1 MKEAKSMSNA
11 VVFAY
16 SSVGVE
22 CLSVLLRHGVNIS
35 LVYTHEDDPN
45 EVHWFK
51 SVYDLAKSHNL
62 NVRTD
67 EPDFSVVQAAKP
79 DVIFSFYYRSMIDMK
94 ILNLAPLGAF
104 NMHGSL
110 LPKYRGRACVN
121 WAVLNGETQA
131 GVTLHHMV
139 ARADAGNIVAQE
151 AVEIGENDTAQ
162 DVFTRIIPAAGRVLE
177 GSLDAILS
185 GNAQG
190 TPQDE
195 TQATKFGRRRPA
207 DGLIDWTKSA
217 HEIHN
222 LVRAVARPFPG
233 AFTEQNGHKLMVWK
247 TRVLKSIDDAVS
259 STSDA
264 ANTPAF
270 IVKKPDGLLE
280 ILEWEIV

>member
-1 MKEAKSMSNA
+1 MSNA

>member
-1 MKEAKSMSNA
+1 MKGEILLMPNA

-22 CLSVLLRHGVNIS
+22 CLSVLLRHGVNVS

-45 EVHWFK
+45 EEQWFE
-51 SVYDLAKSHNL
+51 SVYSLAKSHNL

-67 EPDFSVVQAAKP
+67 EPELSAVLAAKP

-94 ILNLAPLGAF
+94 ILDVAPLGAF

-151 AVEIGENDTAQ
+151 AVPIGPDDTAQ
-162 DVFTRIIPAAGRVLE
+162 DVFSRIIPAAGRVLD

-185 GNAQG
+185 GKAEG

-195 TQATKFGRRRPA
+195 SQATKFGRRRPA

-217 HEIHN
+217 REIHN
-222 LVRAVARPFPG
+222 LVRAVTHPFPG
-233 AFTEQNGHKLMVWK
+233 AFTEKDGHKVMVWRTK
-247 TRVLKSIDDAVS
+247 LLTSPEEAVK
-259 STSDA
+259 
-264 ANTPAF
+264 TPAL
-270 IVKKPDGLLE
+270 IVKTDDGLIE
-280 ILEWEIV
+280 ILDWEIA

>member
-1 MKEAKSMSNA
+1 MKGAITLMPNA

-45 EVHWFK
+45 EEHWFK
-51 SVYDLAKSHNL
+51 SVKDLAKSHSL

-67 EPDFSVVQAAKP
+67 EPSFSVVEAAKP
-79 DVIFSFYYRSMIDMK
+79 DVIFSFYYRAMIDMK
-94 ILNLAPLGAF
+94 ILDLAPLGAF

-151 AVEIGENDTAQ
+151 AVPIGPDDTAQ
-162 DVFTRIIPAAGRVLE
+162 DVFNRIIPAAGRVLE
-177 GSLDAILS
+177 GSLDAILA
-185 GNAQG
+185 GNAEG

-195 TQATKFGRRRPA
+195 SQATKFGRRRPA

-217 HEIHN
+217 REIHN
-222 LVRAVARPFPG
+222 LVRAVAKPFPG
-233 AFTEQNGHKLMVWK
+233 AFTEKDGHRVMIWRTKL
-247 TRVLKSIDDAVS
+247 IS
-259 STSDA
+259 SPDEAT
-264 ANTPAF
+264 NTPAF
-270 IVKKPDGLLE
+270 IVRTHDGLLE

>member
-1 MKEAKSMSNA
+1 MKGEKLMSNA

-22 CLSVLLRHGVNIS
+22 CLSVLLRHEVNIS

-62 NVRTD
+62 TVRTD
-67 EPDFSVVQAAKP
+67 EPDFSVVAAAKP

-94 ILNLAPLGAF
+94 ILSLAPLGAF

-131 GVTLHHMV
+131 GVTLHHMT

-151 AVEIGENDTAQ
+151 AVPIGENDTAQ

-185 GNAQG
+185 GNAEG

-207 DGLIDWTKSA
+207 DGLIDWTKTA

-233 AFTEQNGHKLMVWK
+233 AFTECNGHKLMIWK
-247 TRVLKSIDDAVS
+247 TRVLKNIDEAKS
-259 STSDA
+259 Y
-264 ANTPAF
+264 PAF

-280 ILEWEIV
+280 ILEWEIL